1 MKFNLKKSAKYIICT
16 LLTLTV
22 VATVVF
28 LPRFYYSVTDN
39 RDSVGN
45 TAETFKLTADI
56 TTLSGGEFLKLVSSE
71 DTVWVLQNNAP
82 KAETVISCAKKA
94 LSNFANS
101 LKDTKLFS
109 NIAGYIRQFFTLDSC
124 SGYKL
129 TMRGTLDGNV
139 IVSSDFM
146 FVICNYAEEGAKYGT
161 SITMLFDTETFTI
174 YELNINTTYLT
185 DSVTES
191 ENPPLYSVIPYS
203 DGYEQELYGRT
214 EYSDSYRQELYD
226 ALIKYWGVSSD
237 SITVYVSSEYFSIN
251 ICTQPFLE
259 YSKINNEQFDY
270 YVL

>member
-39 RDSVGN
+39 RGSVGN

-56 TTLSGGEFLKLVSSE
+56 TTLSGGEFLKLISSE

-82 KAETVISCAKKA
+82 KTETVISYAKKA
-94 LSNFANS
+94 LSNLANS

-109 NIAGYIRQFFTLDSC
+109 NIAGYIRPFFTLDSC

-146 FVICNYAEEGAKYGT
+146 FVTCNYAKEGAQYGLN
-161 SITMLFDTETFTI
+161 ITMLFDTETFTI
-174 YELNINTTYLT
+174 YELNINTTYL
-185 DSVTES
+185 S
-191 ENPPLYSVIPYS
+191 LYSVIPYS
-203 DGYEQELYGRT
+203 DSYEKEL
-214 EYSDSYRQELYD
+214 SD

-237 SITVYVSSEYFSIN
+237 SITVNVSPESFSIN
-251 ICTQPFLE
+251 IWPQPFLE
-259 YSKINNEQFDY
+259 YSKISNEQIDY
-270 YVL
+270 YGL

>member
-39 RDSVGN
+39 RGSVGN

-56 TTLSGGEFLKLVSSE
+56 TTLSGGEFLKLISSE

-82 KAETVISCAKKA
+82 KTETVISYAKKA
-94 LSNFANS
+94 LSNLANS

-109 NIAGYIRQFFTLDSC
+109 NIAGYIRPFFTLDSC

-146 FVICNYAEEGAKYGT
+146 FVTCNYAKEGAQYGLN
-161 SITMLFDTETFTI
+161 ITMLFDMETFTI
-174 YELNINTTYLT
+174 YELNIDTTYLT
-185 DSVTES
+185 DSVTGS
-191 ENPPLYSVIPYS
+191 EISIPYS
-203 DGYEQELYGRT
+203 DSYEQELYGRT

-237 SITVYVSSEYFSIN
+237 SITVKASSESFSIN
-251 ICTQPFLE
+251 ICSQPFLE

>member
-1 MKFNLKKSAKYIICT
+1 MKFNFKKSAKYIICT

-82 KAETVISCAKKA
+82 KTETVISYAKKA
-94 LSNFANS
+94 ISNLANS
-101 LKDTKLFS
+101 LKDTKLLS
-109 NIAGYIRQFFTLDSC
+109 NITGYIRQFFTFDSC

-146 FVICNYAEEGAKYGT
+146 FVTCNYAKEGAQYGI

-185 DSVTES
+185 DSGTES
-191 ENPPLYSVIPYS
+191 EIPLCFP
-203 DGYEQELYGRT
+203 
-214 EYSDSYRQELYD
+214 YSDSYEKELSD

-237 SITVYVSSEYFSIN
+237 SITVNVSPESFSIN
-251 ICTQPFLE
+251 ICAQPFLE

-270 YVL
+270 YGL

>member
-1 MKFNLKKSAKYIICT
+1 MKYNLKKSAKYIICT

-82 KAETVISCAKKA
+82 KAETVISYAKKA
-94 LSNFANS
+94 ISNLANS
-101 LKDTKLFS
+101 LKDTNLFS
-109 NIAGYIRQFFTLDSC
+109 NIDSC

-139 IVSSDFM
+139 IVSSDIM
-146 FVICNYAEEGAKYGT
+146 FVACNYAKEGARYGLN
-161 SITMLFDTETFTI
+161 ITMLFDTETFTI
-174 YELNINTTYLT
+174 YELNIDTTYLS
-185 DSVTES
+185 DSGTES
-191 ENPPLYSVIPYS
+191 ENPLYSVIPYS
-203 DGYEQELYGRT
+203 DSYEQEL
-214 EYSDSYRQELYD
+214 SD

-237 SITVYVSSEYFSIN
+237 SITVKASSESFSIN
-251 ICTQPFLE
+251 ICPQPFLE

>member
-1 MKFNLKKSAKYIICT
+1 MKKFNLKKSAKYIICT

-56 TTLSGGEFLKLVSSE
+56 TTSSGGEFLKLVSNE

-82 KAETVISCAKKA
+82 KAETVISYAKKA
-94 LSNFANS
+94 ISNLANS
-101 LKDTKLFS
+101 LKDTNLFS
-109 NIAGYIRQFFTLDSC
+109 NIAGYIPQFFTFDSC

-146 FVICNYAEEGAKYGT
+146 FVTCNYAKEGAQYGLN
-161 SITMLFDTETFTI
+161 ITMLFDMETFTI
-174 YELNINTTYLT
+174 YELNIDTTYLT
-185 DSVTES
+185 DSVTGS
-191 ENPPLYSVIPYS
+191 EISIP
-203 DGYEQELYGRT
+203 YEQELYGRT

-237 SITVYVSSEYFSIN
+237 SITVKASSESFSIN
-251 ICTQPFLE
+251 ICPQPFLE

-270 YVL
+270 YG

>member
-56 TTLSGGEFLKLVSSE
+56 TTLSGEEFLKLVSSE
-71 DTVWVLQNNAP
+71 DTVWFLQNNAP
-82 KAETVISCAKKA
+82 KTETVISYAKKA
-94 LSNFANS
+94 ISNLANS
-101 LKDTKLFS
+101 LKDTNLFS
-109 NIAGYIRQFFTLDSC
+109 NIAGYIPQFFTFDSC
-124 SGYKL
+124 SGYEF

-146 FVICNYAEEGAKYGT
+146 FVECNYAKEGAQYGL

-174 YELNINTTYLT
+174 YELNIDTTYLT
-185 DSVTES
+185 DSGTEN
-191 ENPPLYSVIPYS
+191 EIPPLYSVIPYS
-203 DGYEQELYGRT
+203 ENYEEKL
-214 EYSDSYRQELYD
+214 SK
-226 ALIKYWGVSSD
+226 ALINYWGVSSD
-237 SITVYVSSEYFSIN
+237 SITVNVRPESFSIN
-251 ICTQPFLE
+251 ICPQPFLD
-259 YSKINNEQFDY
+259 YIKINNEQFDY
-270 YVL
+270 FG

>member
-39 RDSVGN
+39 RGSVGN

-56 TTLSGGEFLKLVSSE
+56 TTLSGGEFLKLISSE

-82 KAETVISCAKKA
+82 KTETVISYAKKA
-94 LSNFANS
+94 LSNLANS

-109 NIAGYIRQFFTLDSC
+109 NIAGYIRPFFTLDSC

-146 FVICNYAEEGAKYGT
+146 FVTCNYAKEGA
-161 SITMLFDTETFTI
+161 
-174 YELNINTTYLT
+174 
-185 DSVTES
+185 
-191 ENPPLYSVIPYS
+191 
-203 DGYEQELYGRT
+203 Q
-214 EYSDSYRQELYD
+214 
-226 ALIKYWGVSSD
+226 YWGVSSD
-237 SITVYVSSEYFSIN
+237 SITVKASSESFSIN
-251 ICTQPFLE
+251 ICPQPFLE

-270 YVL
+270 YG

>member
-82 KAETVISCAKKA
+82 KAETVISYAKKA
-94 LSNFANS
+94 ISNLANS
-101 LKDTKLFS
+101 LKDTNLFS
-109 NIAGYIRQFFTLDSC
+109 NIAGYIPQFFTF
-124 SGYKL
+124 
-129 TMRGTLDGNV
+129 DGNV
-139 IVSSDFM
+139 IVSSDIM
-146 FVICNYAEEGAKYGT
+146 FVACNYAKEGARYGLN
-161 SITMLFDTETFTI
+161 ITMLFDTETFTI
-174 YELNINTTYLT
+174 YELNIDTTYLS
-185 DSVTES
+185 DSGTES
-191 ENPPLYSVIPYS
+191 ENPLYSVIPYS
-203 DGYEQELYGRT
+203 DSYEQEL
-214 EYSDSYRQELYD
+214 SD

-237 SITVYVSSEYFSIN
+237 SITVNVSPESFSIN
-251 ICTQPFLE
+251 ICPQPFLE

>member
-1 MKFNLKKSAKYIICT
+1 MKKFNLKKSAKYIICT

-56 TTLSGGEFLKLVSSE
+56 TTSSGGEFLKLVSNE

-82 KAETVISCAKKA
+82 KAETVISYAKKA
-94 LSNFANS
+94 ISNLANS
-101 LKDTKLFS
+101 LKDTNLFS
-109 NIAGYIRQFFTLDSC
+109 NIAGYIPQFFTFDSC

-146 FVICNYAEEGAKYGT
+146 FVTCNYAKEGERYGLN
-161 SITMLFDTETFTI
+161 ITMLFDTETFKI
-174 YELNINTTYLT
+174 YELNIDTTYLS
-185 DSVTES
+185 DSGTEN
-191 ENPPLYSVIPYS
+191 EIPQYLVIPYS
-203 DGYEQELYGRT
+203 DSYEQEL
-214 EYSDSYRQELYD
+214 SN
-226 ALIKYWGVSSD
+226 ALTKYWGVSSD
-237 SITVYVSSEYFSIN
+237 SITVNVSPESFSIN
-251 ICTQPFLE
+251 ICPQPFLE

>member
-71 DTVWVLQNNAP
+71 DTVWFLQNNAP
-82 KAETVISCAKKA
+82 KAETVISYAKKA
-94 LSNFANS
+94 ISNLANL
-101 LKDTKLFS
+101 LKDTNLFS
-109 NIAGYIRQFFTLDSC
+109 NIAGYIPQFFTFDSC
-124 SGYKL
+124 SGYEF

-139 IVSSDFM
+139 IVSSDLM
-146 FVICNYAEEGAKYGT
+146 FVTCNYVKDGSQYGI

-174 YELNINTTYLT
+174 YELNIDTTYLT

-191 ENPPLYSVIPYS
+191 ENPLYSVIPYS
-203 DGYEQELYGRT
+203 ENYEGEL
-214 EYSDSYRQELYD
+214 SK
-226 ALIKYWGVSSD
+226 ALINYWGLSSN
-237 SITVYVSSEYFSIN
+237 SITVNVSPESFSIN
-251 ICTQPFLE
+251 ICPQPFLE
-259 YSKINNEQFDY
+259 YIKINNEQFDY
-270 YVL
+270 YG

>member
-82 KAETVISCAKKA
+82 KAETVISYAKKA
-94 LSNFANS
+94 ISNLANS
-101 LKDTKLFS
+101 LKDTNLFS
-109 NIAGYIRQFFTLDSC
+109 NIAGYIPQFFTFDSC

-139 IVSSDFM
+139 IVSSDIM
-146 FVICNYAEEGAKYGT
+146 FVACNYAKEGAQYGLN
-161 SITMLFDTETFTI
+161 ITMLFDMETFTI
-174 YELNINTTYLT
+174 YELNIDTTYLT
-185 DSVTES
+185 DSVTGS
-191 ENPPLYSVIPYS
+191 EIPIPYS
-203 DGYEQELYGRT
+203 DSYEQELYGRT

-237 SITVYVSSEYFSIN
+237 SITVKASSESFSIN

-259 YSKINNEQFDY
+259 YSKISDDQFKY
-270 YVL
+270 YGYYG

>member
-1 MKFNLKKSAKYIICT
+1 MKKFNLKKSAKYIICT

-56 TTLSGGEFLKLVSSE
+56 TTSSGGEFLKLSY
-71 DTVWVLQNNAP
+71 
-82 KAETVISCAKKA
+82 AKKA
-94 LSNFANS
+94 ISNLANS
-101 LKDTKLFS
+101 LKDTNLFS
-109 NIAGYIRQFFTLDSC
+109 NIAGYIPQFFTFDSC

-146 FVICNYAEEGAKYGT
+146 FVTCNYAKEGERYGLN
-161 SITMLFDTETFTI
+161 ITMLFDTETFTI
-174 YELNINTTYLT
+174 YELNIDTTYLS
-185 DSVTES
+185 DSGTEN
-191 ENPPLYSVIPYS
+191 EIPQYLVIPYS
-203 DGYEQELYGRT
+203 DSYEQEL
-214 EYSDSYRQELYD
+214 SD

-237 SITVYVSSEYFSIN
+237 SITVNVSPESFSIN
-251 ICTQPFLE
+251 ICPQPFLE

>member
-82 KAETVISCAKKA
+82 KTETVIGYAKKA
-94 LSNFANS
+94 LSNLANS

-109 NIAGYIRQFFTLDSC
+109 NIAGYIRPLFTLDSC

-146 FVICNYAEEGAKYGT
+146 FVICNYAEEGAKYGLN
-161 SITMLFDTETFTI
+161 ITMLFDTETLMI
-174 YELNINTTYLT
+174 YELNIDTIYMT
-185 DSVTES
+185 DSVTGS
-191 ENPPLYSVIPYS
+191 EIPIPYS
-203 DGYEQELYGRT
+203 DSYEQELYGRT

-237 SITVYVSSEYFSIN
+237 SITVKASSESFSIN

-259 YSKINNEQFDY
+259 YSKISDDQFKY
-270 YVL
+270 YGYYG

>member
-45 TAETFKLTADI
+45 TTETFKLTADI

-82 KAETVISCAKKA
+82 KTETVISYAKKA
-94 LSNFANS
+94 ISNLANS
-101 LKDTKLFS
+101 LKDTNLFS
-109 NIAGYIRQFFTLDSC
+109 NIADYISQFFTFDSC
-124 SGYKL
+124 LGYKL

-146 FVICNYAEEGAKYGT
+146 FVTCNYAKEGAQYGL

-174 YELNINTTYLT
+174 YELNIDTTYLT
-185 DSVTES
+185 DSGTEN
-191 ENPPLYSVIPYS
+191 EIPPLYSVIPYS
-203 DGYEQELYGRT
+203 DSYEKEL
-214 EYSDSYRQELYD
+214 SD

-237 SITVYVSSEYFSIN
+237 SITVNVSPESFSIN

-259 YSKINNEQFDY
+259 YSKISDEQFDY
-270 YVL
+270 YGL